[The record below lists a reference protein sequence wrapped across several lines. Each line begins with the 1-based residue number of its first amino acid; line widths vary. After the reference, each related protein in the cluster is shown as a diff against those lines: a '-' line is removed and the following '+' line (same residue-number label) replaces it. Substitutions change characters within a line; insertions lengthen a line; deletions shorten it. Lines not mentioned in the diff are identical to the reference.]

1 MYRNGT
7 CNVVAG
13 DRFSVKSWMSAENFT
28 DYIIGSKTFT
38 NEPLAIVTRNDEAEW
53 SDIVNWVMQALFYG
67 EKVGRGQNQ
76 DKCSNDTPTTV
87 ASKLN
92 YLNAV
97 DCVGNYGELFSQAF
111 GDNRNDINKINHG
124 TGELTTN
131 LFL

>member
-1 MYRNGT
+1 
-7 CNVVAG
+7 
-13 DRFSVKSWMSAENFT
+13 
-28 DYIIGSKTFT
+28 
-38 NEPLAIVTRNDEAEW
+38 
-53 SDIVNWVMQALFYG
+53 MQALFYG